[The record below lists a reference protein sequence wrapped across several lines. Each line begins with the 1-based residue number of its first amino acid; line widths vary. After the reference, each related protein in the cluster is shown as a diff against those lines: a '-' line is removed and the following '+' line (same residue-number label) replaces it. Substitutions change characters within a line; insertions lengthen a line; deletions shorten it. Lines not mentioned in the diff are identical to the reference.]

1 MRVLSGLTILLA
13 LLGAAGVSGRRGGFG
28 QGASTVII
36 DGVGVV
42 DVVRGVVRAPMRV
55 VIRNNRI
62 VSVDRAP
69 RNVALPPP
77 ADTVIDGRGKFLIPG
92 LWDMHVHIDTA
103 EAWFF
108 PLSIAAGVTSVRD
121 MGGLLS
127 HLRRWKQPAPAG
139 VLRPTIIAAGPI
151 ITGPVADT
159 DSRLARVA
167 TPAQASRIV
176 DTLLDRGVDF
186 IKVHDWLS
194 RDSYLAIATE
204 ARRRGSYIVG
214 HLPIAVD
221 PIDAVRA
228 HQRSIEH
235 MGNGWSGLLLF
246 ASGDRQLIDS
256 VSKWANVTAGSGG
269 LMKHFTRSWQ
279 RRLADSFSPSRARS
293 LCSTLAGG
301 HVWLTPT
308 TYFSAYLTL
317 MPLNAALLRDP
328 RLNYLP
334 QSVRDMAPDV
344 VPADRFSRAART
356 SPDVNVYE
364 TRARLIRICRD
375 QGVQFLAGTDVG
387 PYSPMIPGFSLHDEL
402 ERFVADGF
410 TPIQAL
416 RTATINPAK
425 FFNAADTLGS
435 VAPGKRADLVL
446 LDANPLTDINNIRRI
461 NAVILN
467 GTLIDQSHRQQMLD
481 ALSARFAKH

>member
-246 ASGDRQLIDS
+246 ASGDRHLIDS

-344 VPADRFSRAART
+344 VPADRFSRASRT
-356 SPDVNVYE
+356 SPDVSVYE

-387 PYSPMIPGFSLHDEL
+387 PYSPMIPCFSLHDEL

-481 ALSARFAKH
+481 ALSARLAKH